1 MRFHALAVD
10 FDGTLAHDSR
20 VAEQALEALR
30 ALRKS
35 GRRSIL
41 ATGRILDDLRG
52 VYKNLELFDAVV
64 AENGAVL
71 FDPASGKT
79 ELLAPPPSEKF
90 VEALRARGVAPLEV
104 GHVIVAT
111 WQPHEAAVLETIR
124 ELGLDL
130 TVIFNKGA
138 VMVLPSG
145 INKATGLEKQLEA
158 FKLSFHN
165 VAGIG
170 DAENDLRFLERCEAS
185 AAVSTALDSVKEQC
199 DLVMEGDHGHGVRQF
214 IEQIIED
221 DLASQSERIDR
232 RHRIALGKLQD
243 GVLDVS
249 VACRGVLIAGTSG
262 GGKSTM
268 ASAIIERVA
277 EGGYQYTI
285 LDPEGDFSDLEG
297 AIAVGDAESEPNLA
311 TVSDVITSGQ
321 NSVISLVAIK
331 VDDRAV
337 QARQLLSR
345 IAELRARFGR
355 PHWLIIDEAHHF
367 FPAAAKSSSDSLE
380 PCLGVLYTTTEPQLV
395 ATEALRCVD
404 VVIAMGEEP
413 RATID
418 AARKQLG
425 IEGSIGG
432 ASVPKKLRRGEAL
445 VWRRSDPETLAHIE
459 TIAGKSERRRH
470 ARKYAKGELAEEK
483 SFYFTGPKRKLN
495 LRAQNLFTFVQMA
508 EGVDDETWTY
518 HLKRHDYSGW
528 VREMIGDDDLAAEFR
543 ATESERKLSPS
554 EGRKRIAEAVRE
566 RYTVG

>member
-10 FDGTLAHDSR
+10 FDGTLAHDSQ

-30 ALRKS
+30 SLRKS

-41 ATGRILDDLRG
+41 ATGRILDDLRA
-52 VYKNLELFDAVV
+52 VYENLELFDAIV

-71 FDPASGKT
+71 FDPASGKV
-79 ELLAPPPSEKF
+79 EPLAPPPPEKF
-90 VEALRARGVAPLEV
+90 VEMLRARGVAPLEV

-111 WQPHEAAVLETIR
+111 WQPHEQTVLDVIR

-130 TVIFNKGA
+130 SVIFNKGA

-145 INKATGLEKQLEA
+145 VNKATGLEKQLEA

-165 VAGIG
+165 IAGIG

-185 AAVSTALDSVKEQC
+185 AAVANALDSVKERC
-199 DLVMEGDHGHGVRQF
+199 DLVMEGDHGHGVCQF
-214 IEQIIED
+214 IERIVED
-221 DLASQSERIDR
+221 DLVSAADTIDR
-232 RHRIALGKLQD
+232 RHRLLLGKLGD

-249 VACRGVLIAGTSG
+249 IASRGILIAGTSG

-268 ASAIIERVA
+268 ASALIERIA
-277 EGGYQYTI
+277 EAGYQFTI
-285 LDPEGDFSDLEG
+285 MDPEGDFAGLEG
-297 AIAVGDAESEPNLA
+297 AIAIGDADSEPNLT
-311 TVSDVITSGQ
+311 TVDGVISSGQ
-321 NSVISLVAIK
+321 NSIISLVAIK

-337 QARQLLSR
+337 YARQLFSR
-345 IAELRARFGR
+345 IAELRVRFGR
-355 PHWLIIDEAHHF
+355 PHWLIVDEAHHF
-367 FPAAAKSSSDSLE
+367 FPAAARASSETLE

-395 ATEALRCVD
+395 ASEALTCVD
-404 VVIAMGEEP
+404 VVVAMGEDP

-418 AARKQLG
+418 LARKQLG
-425 IEGSIGG
+425 VEGTIS
-432 ASVPKKLRRGEAL
+432 ASAPAELRRGEAL
-445 VWRRSDPETLAHIE
+445 VWRRSEPETLLHIE

-470 ARKYAKGELAEEK
+470 ARKYAKGELTEEK
-483 SFYFTGPKRKLN
+483 SFYFTGPKRKLK

-518 HLKRHDYSGW
+518 HLRRHDYSGW
-528 VREMIGDDDLAAEFR
+528 VREMIGDDDLAAELR
-543 ATESERKLSPS
+543 ATEDERKLSPG
-554 EGRKRIAEAVRE
+554 EGRKRIAEAVRV